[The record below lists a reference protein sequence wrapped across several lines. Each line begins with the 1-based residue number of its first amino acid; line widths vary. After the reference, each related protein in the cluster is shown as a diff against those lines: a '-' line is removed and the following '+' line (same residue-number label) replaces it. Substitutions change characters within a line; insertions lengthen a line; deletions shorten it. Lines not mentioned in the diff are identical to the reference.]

1 MAGLLRRNLWLLLW
15 LLGSLSATAQLRLP
29 IRIMELNCENLFD
42 CRHDSLKN
50 DYEYLPDGA
59 RHWTFG
65 RYYRKLN
72 NIAKE
77 IVACA
82 DTTTRRPPDL
92 VALCEVENDTVMAGL
107 TRMSMLRYSRYKY
120 VMTDSPDPR
129 GIDVALLYNPQT
141 VELLGHRSLRVNPP
155 AGIHPT
161 RDVLYA
167 RCAVGIDTLHVFVLH
182 APSRVGGA
190 KASQPYRSMVAERVG
205 LTVDSI
211 LLSQPQARIV
221 AMGDFNDYA
230 GGKTLDILLKRGMTD
245 VSATAVGSNGAKGTY
260 KFRGEWGSLDHILM
274 TAPLAARVK
283 HCAIADLPF
292 LLDDDKTYGGKK
304 PLRTGYSNSR
314 GFSDHLPLV
323 VDVLVNV
330 E

>member
-1 MAGLLRRNLWLLLW
+1 MALLL
-15 LLGSLSATAQLRLP
+15 LLTGLLSATAQLRQP

-42 CRHDSLKN
+42 FRHDSLKN
-50 DYEYLPDGA
+50 DYEYLPDGE

-82 DTTTRRPPDL
+82 DTITRRPPDL
-92 VALCEVENDTVMAGL
+92 VGLCEVENDTVMAGL

-129 GIDVALLYNPQT
+129 GIDVALLYNPQI
-141 VELLGHRSLRVNPP
+141 VELLGHRSLRVEPP
-155 AGIHPT
+155 KGIHPT

-167 RCAVGIDTLHVFVLH
+167 RCAVGIDTLHIFVLH

-190 KASQPYRSMVAERVG
+190 RASQPYRSLVAERVG
-205 LTVDSI
+205 LAIDSI
-211 LLSQPQARIV
+211 QLSQPHARIV
-221 AMGDFNDYA
+221 AMGDFNDYT
-230 GGKTLDILLKRGMTD
+230 GGKTLDILLKRGMAD
-245 VSATAVGSNGAKGTY
+245 VSAEAVGSNGAKGTY

-274 TAPLAARVK
+274 SVTLAGMVK

-292 LLDDDKTYGGKK
+292 LLEDDKTYGGKK
-304 PLRTGYSNSR
+304 PLRSGYSNAH

-323 VDVLVNV
+323 ADVLVNV